1 MLSQCEYSPM
11 MKMTWAQ
18 RRQFRSHPSAQGNQK
33 IEISNKEKDTHT
45 HTKQQIKSIQPQ
57 FQNNKQNQ
65 KERKKERKK
74 EGRKEGK
81 KEKQDGDV

>member
-1 MLSQCEYSPM
+1 M

-45 HTKQQIKSIQPQ
+45 HKTTDKINSTTISKQQTKP
-57 FQNNKQNQ
+57 KGK
-65 KERKKERKK
+65 KERKKER
-74 EGRKEGK
+74 RKEGK